1 MVNHSSASLLACAV
15 TAVAL
20 SGCAYMAP
28 DYQRPAAPVP
38 SNWPQQSGAQTQPAN
53 NVPAPKDWRVF
64 FPDPRLQAMIATA
77 LEHNRDMRIAVAR
90 VEEARSLY
98 GVQRADQL
106 PNFNIGV
113 SGTES
118 RVPAALSSTDVQQ
131 TTRRVDANLGLLA
144 FELDF
149 WGRVASLSSAAKAS
163 YLASESAQR
172 AFRLSLIADVADGY
186 LSLKEA
192 EERLALAQ
200 ATVKAREESLFL
212 LTKRRDVGLASDN
225 DYLLA
230 KGAYESARAD
240 VAALQRQKGLA
251 ENLLRVLVGMEKPD
265 WPQGKSLTDQG
276 LQMDLSA
283 DVPSEV
289 LLRRPDILSAEQK
302 LIASNAN
309 IGAAR
314 AAFFPRISLVGS
326 YGSASPQ
333 LSGLFDAGTTA
344 WTFTPSISLP
354 IFAGGRN
361 VANLDLAQ
369 ARKVIAVAEYEKAIQ
384 QAFREVADGLV
395 ARDNLLE
402 QSKALQEYEKSQQ
415 QRLTLAQARYE
426 HGVASYLE
434 VLDAQRDL
442 FFAQQSLIQ
451 TQRSLLSAVARLYKA
466 LGGGLEG

>member
-1 MVNHSSASLLACAV
+1 MFKHSPLSLVICA
-15 TAVAL
+15 AAAMAI

-28 DYQRPAAPVP
+28 DYERPVAPV
-38 SNWPQQSGAQTQPAN
+38 SANWPQQAGIDNMATNKAA
-53 NVPAPKDWRVF
+53 VPQDWRIF
-64 FPDPRLQAMIATA
+64 FPDLRLQAMIATA
-77 LEHNRDMRIAVAR
+77 LEHNRDMKIAVSR

-98 GVQRADQL
+98 GIQRADQV
-106 PNFNIGV
+106 PNINVGV

-118 RVPAALSSTDVQQ
+118 RIPAAVSATKAQQ
-131 TTRRVDANLGLLA
+131 TTRRVDANMGLLA

-149 WGRVASLSSAAKAS
+149 WGRVASLSNAAKAS
-163 YLASESAQR
+163 YLASEAAQR

-192 EERLALAQ
+192 DERSTLAQ
-200 ATVKAREESLFL
+200 STVKARQESLL
-212 LTKRRDVGLASDN
+212 LLEKRRDVGLASDS
-225 DYLLA
+225 DYLQA
-230 KGAYESARAD
+230 KGAYDSARAEL
-240 VAALQRQKGLA
+240 AALERQKGLA
-251 ENLLRVLVGMEKPD
+251 ENLLRVLVGLDRSD
-265 WPQGKSLTDQG
+265 WPEGKSLIDQG
-276 LQMDLSA
+276 LQMDLA
-283 DVPSEV
+283 AGIPSEV
-289 LLRRPDILSAEQK
+289 LLRRPDILSAEQR

-314 AAFFPRISLVGS
+314 AAFFPRISIVGS
-326 YGSASPQ
+326 YGSASPE

-354 IFAGGRN
+354 IFSGGRN

-369 ARKVIAVAEYEKAIQ
+369 ARKVIAIAEYERVIQ
-384 QAFREVADGLV
+384 QAFREVSDGLV
-395 ARDNLLE
+395 ARASLIE
-402 QSKALQEYEKSQQ
+402 QTKALQEYEQSQQ

-442 FFAQQSLIQ
+442 FLAQQSLIQ
-451 TQRSLLSAVARLYKA
+451 TRRALLSAVARLYKA